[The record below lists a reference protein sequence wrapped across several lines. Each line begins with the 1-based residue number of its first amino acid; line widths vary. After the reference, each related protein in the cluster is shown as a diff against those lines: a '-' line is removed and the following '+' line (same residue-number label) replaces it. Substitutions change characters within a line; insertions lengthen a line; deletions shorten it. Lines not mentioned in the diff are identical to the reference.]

1 MDAIDKIKDADDAL
15 MYVDM
20 AKSGIVSSLTE
31 IHTLLKEA
39 YSRTEDQAEIIKEL
53 LEKLEQLN
61 INLKQYEHR

>member
-39 YSRTEDQAEIIKEL
+39 YSRTEDSITKVL
-53 LEKLEQLN
+53 LEQAMLKVEAQLN
-61 INLKQYEHR
+61 Y